1 MLVSLERFWDEVAWQ
16 RRNLDE
22 GDTVVPDPESRC
34 FTVRYR
40 AGGLPAERY
49 AKVTATGTK
58 TLFLSQLQWDEGT
71 GNVGCGVWG
80 ALVGLVLGE
89 PDKLRRPATSAAGSG
104 ARWCASSGRIPPS
117 FPVGNCGTASWI
129 WLRPGRAWR
138 GSIWRRWANW
148 RPARGSRAPRTGCGP
163 EFPSAESGLGER
175 AA

>member
-1 MLVSLERFWDEVAWQ
+1 MELVGGRRHLRFEAQSPPVLVSLERFWDEVAWQ

-58 TLFLSQLQWDEGT
+58 TLFLSQLQWGEGT

-80 ALVGLVLGE
+80 ALVRVERKDPAELSGGELRDRVVDLAEARARLEGEHLAALGE
-89 PDKLRRPATSAAGSG
+89 LASRSGVQSAAH
-104 ARWCASSGRIPPS
+104 R
-117 FPVGNCGTASWI
+117 
-129 WLRPGRAWR
+129 LRP
-138 GSIWRRWANW
+138 
-148 RPARGSRAPRTGCGP
+148 
-163 EFPSAESGLGER
+163 
-175 AA
+175 